1 MDSLA
6 REYESIVNELDNN
19 VDKNTGQV
27 CTICFEE
34 YKEDRQQVAFG
45 PCRHSACNECT
56 HALPMVEIG
65 AGRNRK
71 RTKLCP
77 FCRADIKTTISLF
90 NN

>member
-1 MDSLA
+1 MDINA
-6 REYESIVNELDNN
+6 
-19 VDKNTGQV
+19 DKNLGKV

-56 HALPMVEIG
+56 HSLPIENNIT
-65 AGRNRK
+65 GRNQNGR
-71 RTKLCP
+71 RSKLCP
-77 FCRADIKTTISLF
+77 FCRAEIKTTISLF